1 MKVVAIPP
9 KKCYIILACMKYI
22 EGVNTMNQIK
32 ILRRLAVFVLVIA
45 GVLTLAACKSSDQTP
60 YGSLTDNAYLTIG
73 DITITEKELYDQL
86 RMQGASVLAN
96 MIDEIIFEE
105 HMTAVRTLL
114 ANGDEKLN
122 KYLDET
128 VNNAIHSTTDKENLQ
143 KLHDENLD
151 RWTRNIERFADSLYL
166 LDNTLNISNII
177 TAIESLPTP
186 NEGYASIPVLRDRYI
201 LRVAQYHYAAQILDE
216 EVLDA
221 DNSNYI
227 TEAQMVQYYKANLQN
242 RYDVDALVIRFINLN
257 EANAALYAASIKSD
271 SRGRWYKVP
280 DIRITDSSHPGY
292 VDLTDTSETG
302 YAHVVTI
309 LNELNLMNQLD
320 ETKENRNLSVLDY
333 ENYYKKY
340 IISTSRTSGRN
351 DEPLTT
357 AQVKEEF
364 IFMYNLLNPTTKV
377 EVALDGSIQA
387 QVGFSFNPTLTFDEL
402 TKMNTSL
409 RQHIY
414 TNLTA
419 EFNMED
425 PEEVSNE
432 RPYSSRVQTF
442 GNSRYL
448 VYKISDNSGD
458 EEGILVEDPEDDTKE
473 IFGSSQAA
481 LDIKA
486 EVFGK
491 LVQGKLINTYIS
503 NKVDALY
510 KDMSLDIFDKVVRT
524 FYEQSYG
531 YDGTTKSKGGDI
543 LAVVNGTEITVDEFY
558 AKLEKSYGINLSL
571 DLASNKVLMASPR
584 YSVSESEMTGFR
596 TQFEEIISQFSADNF
611 ATAGFPAS
619 MGREKFLLL
628 AFGSKTNTE
637 AVNQLY
643 VYPELRKQ
651 FSEDIEAHYGEDVYY
666 KLADLSAL
674 HFDNFKSIT
683 VSHLLVYF
691 DQNGDGTPD
700 NPQTYLDSLSPAA
713 RIEVLEGLQE
723 LVAIVYEKVGNYSG
737 LTAGLQAIANE
748 FNNSG
753 RILRGTLTNPID
765 IQIEMTWAKYRQLG
779 FYLKFEN
786 IPSAITNKSN
796 VITGQSVLDE
806 VFYNRAL
813 QIHSD
818 LEEFASD
825 TAKFPHLD
833 MYGTWISQSDLES
846 VKSSFGWHFIL
857 ATNVGSTT
865 SAIFYE
871 SDDPDGRYKNEDGLN
886 AYNYTSETLTAS
898 QISYYLIEQRSDEGV
913 VLPTN
918 VQTAVNNYLQPVMTR
933 YNNTFMQREL
943 IFQLLEDANFA
954 SSTAAAR
961 FETVRAINVRQL
973 NEYLLSD
980 LNNGVFDP
988 NYDALFGSWFDIL
1001 RG

>member
-32 ILRRLAVFVLVIA
+32 ILRKLAVSVLVLA
-45 GVLTLAACKSSDQTP
+45 SFLTLAACKSSDQTP

-96 MIDEIIFEE
+96 MIDEIIFEDD
-105 HMTAVRTLL
+105 MTAVRALL
-114 ANGDEKLN
+114 QSGDEKLN

-128 VNNAIHSTTDKENLQ
+128 VNNAIHSTTNIENLQ
-143 KLHDENLD
+143 QLHDENLD
-151 RWTRNIERFADSLYL
+151 RWTRNIEKFADSLYL
-166 LDNTLNISNII
+166 LDNSVDI
-177 TAIESLPTP
+177 TAVVSAIENLPTP
-186 NEGYASIPVLRDRYI
+186 NEGYAAIPVLSERYM
-201 LRVAQYHYAAQILDE
+201 LRVAQYHYASKLLDV
-216 EVLDA
+216 EVLDE
-221 DNSNYI
+221 DNANFI
-227 TEAQMVQYYKANLQN
+227 TEANMVQYYKANLQN

-280 DIRITDSSHPGY
+280 DVRITDQNDPGY

-302 YAHVVTI
+302 YAHVVNI
-309 LNELNLMNQLD
+309 LTELNLMGTLD
-320 ETKENRNLSVLDY
+320 ETKENRNLSVLDF

-340 IISTSRTSGRN
+340 VISTSRTTGRN

-357 AQVKEEF
+357 AQVKAEF
-364 IFMYNLLNPTTKV
+364 VFIYNLLNPTTKV
-377 EVALDGSIQA
+377 EVALDGTIQA
-387 QVGFSFNPTLTFDEL
+387 QAGSAFNPTLTFDAL

-409 RQHIY
+409 RAHVY

-419 EFNMED
+419 ESNMTD
-425 PEEVSNE
+425 PEEVSEE

-448 VYKISDNSGD
+448 VYKMADESQL
-458 EEGILVEDPEDDTKE
+458 EEGILIEDPEDETKE
-473 IFGSSQAA
+473 IFSSTQAA

-486 EVFGK
+486 EVFEK
-491 LVQGKLINTYIS
+491 LVTGKLINTYIS
-503 NKVDALY
+503 GKVNKLY
-510 KDMSLDIFDKVVRT
+510 DDLSLDIYDKVVRV

-531 YDGTTKSKGGDI
+531 YDGTNKSKGDDI
-543 LAVVNGTEITVDEFY
+543 LANVNGTDITVDSFY
-558 AKLEKSYGINLSL
+558 QKLEKSYGINLSL
-571 DLASNKVLMASPR
+571 DLASNKFLMAHDS
-584 YSVSESEMTGFR
+584 YEVSTADMAGFK

-628 AFGSKTNTE
+628 AFGAKTNTE

-643 VYPELRKQ
+643 VYPELRQ
-651 FSEDIEAHYGEDVYY
+651 QYIEDLEGHYGEDVYQ
-666 KLADLSAL
+666 KLADLAEL
-674 HFDNFKSIT
+674 HYNNFKSIT
-683 VSHLLVYF
+683 VSHLLIYV

-700 NPQTYLDSLSPAA
+700 NPQTYLDTLSAAA
-713 RIEVLEGLQE
+713 RTEVLEGLEE
-723 LVAIVYEKVGNYSG
+723 LVALVYEKVGNYSG
-737 LTAGLQAIANE
+737 TTAGLQAIATE

-753 RILRGTLTNPID
+753 RILRGTLANPID

-786 IPSAITNKSN
+786 LPSAITNKSN

-806 VFYNRAL
+806 VFYDRAL
-813 QIHSD
+813 AIHAE
-818 LEEFASD
+818 LEDIPAD
-825 TAKFPHLD
+825 PAKFPHLD
-833 MYGTWISQSDLES
+833 MYGTVITQSDLEN

-865 SAIFYE
+865 SAVYAE
-871 SDDPDGRYKNEDGLN
+871 ADDADGRYKNDDDLN
-886 AYNYTSETLTAS
+886 AYNEASPTLTAS
-898 QISYYLIEQRSDEGV
+898 QIKYYLVEQKSDEGV

-918 VQTAVNNYLQPVMTR
+918 VQTAVNNYLQPVLTR
-933 YNNTFMQREL
+933 YNGTYMQREL
-943 IFQLLEDANFA
+943 IFLLLEDATFA
-954 SSTAAAR
+954 SPTAAAR
-961 FETVRAINVRQL
+961 FEMVRDINVRQL

-980 LNNGVFDP
+980 LANGVFDL
-988 NYDALFGSWFDIL
+988 NYDALYGSWFDVL

>member
-32 ILRRLAVFVLVIA
+32 ILRRIAVLVLVLA
-45 GVLTLAACKSSDQTP
+45 SVLTLAACKSSDQTP

-105 HMTAVRTLL
+105 EMTAVRTLL

-128 VNNAIHSTTDKENLQ
+128 VNNAIHSTTNKENLQ
-143 KLHDENLD
+143 KLYDENLD

-166 LDNTLNISNII
+166 LDNSVNIGEVIS
-177 TAIESLPTP
+177 AIENLPTP
-186 NEGYASIPVLRDRYI
+186 NEGYASIPVLAERYI
-201 LRVAQYHYAAQILDE
+201 LRVAQYHYAAKILDE
-216 EVLDA
+216 EVLDS

-280 DIRITDSSHPGY
+280 DIRITDQNDPGY

-309 LNELNLMNQLD
+309 LNELNLMGQLD

-340 IISTSRTSGRN
+340 IISTSRTTGRN

-357 AQVKEEF
+357 AQVKDEF
-364 IFMYNLLNPTTKV
+364 VFIYNLLNPTTKV
-377 EVALDGSIQA
+377 EVALDGTIQA
-387 QVGFSFNPTLTFDEL
+387 QAGSAFNPTLTYDEL

-419 EFNMED
+419 EQNMED
-425 PEEVSNE
+425 PEEVANE

-448 VYKISDNSGD
+448 VYKIADESAA
-458 EEGILVEDPEDDTKE
+458 EEGILVEDPEDDTKQ

-481 LDIKA
+481 LDLKA
-486 EVFGK
+486 EVFEK

-510 KDMSLDIFDKVVRT
+510 KDMSLDIFDKIVRT

-531 YDGTTKSKGGDI
+531 YDGTTKSKGGDV
-543 LAVVNGTEITVDEFY
+543 LAVVNGTEITVDQFY
-558 AKLEKSYGINLSL
+558 ARLEKSYGINLSL
-571 DLASNKVLMASPR
+571 DLASNKVLMASDK
-584 YSVSESEMTGFR
+584 YSISDKDMAGFR

-611 ATAGFPAS
+611 ASAGFPAS

-651 FSEDIEAHYGEDVYY
+651 YAEDLEAHYGEDIYA

-674 HFDNFKSIT
+674 HFNNFKSIT

-700 NPQTYLDSLSPAA
+700 NPQTYLDSLSEAA
-713 RIEVLEGLQE
+713 RTEVLEGLEE
-723 LVAIVYEKVGNYSG
+723 LVALVYEKVGDYSG
-737 LTAGLQAIANE
+737 FTAGLQAIANE

-753 RILRGTLTNPID
+753 RILRGTRTNPID

-786 IPSAITNKSN
+786 LPSAITNRSN

-813 QIHSD
+813 QIHAD
-818 LEEFASD
+818 LEDITSD

-833 MYGTWISQSDLES
+833 MYGTVITQSDLTN

-865 SAIFYE
+865 SAIYSE
-871 SDDPDGRYKNEDGLN
+871 SDDADGRYENSEGLN
-886 AYNYTSETLTAS
+886 AYNEDSETLTAS
-898 QISYYLIEQRSDEGV
+898 QIKYYLVEQKSDEGV

-918 VQTAVNNYLQPVMTR
+918 VQTAVNNYLQPVLTR

-943 IFQLLEDANFA
+943 IFQLLEDASFA
-954 SSTAAAR
+954 STTAATR

-980 LNNGVFDP
+980 LTNGVFDP